1 MNMGE
6 QTNTNSMDMALKVG
20 YIEMS
25 DINLSIVTEF
35 HTAECEAHKQ
45 SEDYLD
51 YIKDG
56 E

>member
-1 MNMGE
+1 MSMSE
-6 QTNTNSMDMALKVG
+6 QSNANNMDMALKMG

-35 HTAECEAHKQ
+35 HTAECEAHKRN
-45 SEDYLD
+45 EDYLD